1 MPNIRLVSVLAAA
14 SVCVFAQTP
23 EPRLSC
29 DDNRSH
35 NRRLVSHCEMKEQT
49 LAAPMGAIHINP
61 GQNGGVTVRGW
72 DRPDV
77 LMRARIDA
85 SAPSDSE
92 ARQIASQ
99 IRLASGA
106 GQIQAE
112 GPDNDRDRNWSVTYE
127 IFAPRNAD
135 IDATAHNGGI
145 HLADLRGRIQFSAVN
160 GGVTLQRL
168 AGDVQGHTANGGL
181 TIELAGDHWDGA
193 GMNVE
198 TTNGGVKL
206 GVPGNYS
213 AHVETSTV
221 NGGMHVDFPVAMQGR
236 FSDHELSFNLGA
248 GGAPIRVITTNG
260 GVHIRHI

>member
-1 MPNIRLVSVLAAA
+1 MPKIMIVSVLAAA
-14 SVCVFAQTP
+14 GVCLFAQTP

-29 DDNRSH
+29 DDSRSH

-49 LAAPMGAIHINP
+49 LPAPMGAIHINP

-72 DRPDV
+72 DRADV
-77 LMRARIDA
+77 LMRSRIDT
-85 SAPSDSE
+85 SAPSDAE

-99 IRLASGA
+99 IRLSSGS
-106 GQIQAE
+106 GQIQAD
-112 GPDNDRDRNWSVTYE
+112 GPDNDRDHNWSVSYE
-127 IFAPRNAD
+127 IFAPHNSD

-145 HLADLRGRIQFSAVN
+145 HLSDLRGKIQFRAVN
-160 GGVTLQRL
+160 GGVTLQHL
-168 AGDVQGHTANGGL
+168 AGDVQGRTANGGL
-181 TIELAGDHWDGA
+181 TVELTGDHWDGA

-206 GVPGNYS
+206 GVPANYS

-221 NGGMHVDFPVAMQGR
+221 NGGMNVDFPVTMQGR

-248 GGAPIRVITTNG
+248 GGAPIRVVTTNG
-260 GVHIRHI
+260 GVRIRHI